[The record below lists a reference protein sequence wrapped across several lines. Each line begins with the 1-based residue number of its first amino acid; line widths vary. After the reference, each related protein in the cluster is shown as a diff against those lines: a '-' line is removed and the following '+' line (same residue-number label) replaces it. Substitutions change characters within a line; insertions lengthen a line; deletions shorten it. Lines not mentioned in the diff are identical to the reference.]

1 MYRIIGYNE
10 PTDTAGFVILDQRVG
25 RTVIEGKLTLKES
38 DIDDLTLVVAKNN
51 PLFDNVKTFHTHVE
65 VYDDKELIFRGRA
78 IKPKKSMESSGEF
91 RREYIFEDIEAYL
104 LDSVQRFYEG
114 VGEKPVDF
122 LKHLIEVH
130 NSQVDKFQQFEVRN
144 VTVTDGK
151 DDAYRQ
157 IDYPKTRDA
166 IKDKLLQS
174 LGGYVVT
181 TYKPGGPNYLD
192 YLKDI
197 GQDHKNDTPIQ
208 LSRNMKSASVQI
220 DPTKVITRLV
230 PLGKTL
236 EPETVTVAGGTI
248 EGGGAT
254 EPVNGDW
261 TPVIKYA
268 GQLSGEHLSDDDIAN
283 IKRRIQIE
291 TGNGDES
298 IVNTWDSNAA
308 AGHPSAGLLQ
318 FVETT
323 FDKYKREPFTTW
335 KGKGGGISQLIA
347 MMNIPNWREQ
357 ISPSGGW
364 SPHGEPIT
372 KEPIKVT
379 AVSSS
384 WAWPFPNVGEGSFMQ
399 AQRFGNDG
407 GYRTNSFHDGLDF
420 GSVDHPGSEVHAIHG
435 GTVTFKGYMGGL
447 GNYVVTHSSDGF
459 NIVYQEAFSSQSK
472 IRVNVGDQIKTGDII
487 GWRDLD
493 HLHVGVTKTDFY
505 KAVQKSFVNDGTWL
519 DPQQLIKNG
528 GDGSQASDKS
538 QEVSNK
544 DSARPKLT
552 IADVNGG
559 KDYLDIPDLQKEF
572 GIIEG
577 TVEFDNVND
586 PNVLLQQAKAW
597 IQAQRIPESWS
608 LTAIEVG
615 LPNFN
620 HFKVGD
626 RYMFINPY
634 VAKDQLL
641 RVVQKEIDLLKPHAS
656 TLTIGDKQIGLTDY
670 QLEVN
675 RNQQAFERVR
685 VLVNQMAAVQAN
697 TAVNQNPVVVD
708 AGTGEDV
715 SQLKFDMTQLQKVIK
730 DQIPT
735 GYVSVDEFNKLKA
748 QVDALKGGS

>member
-114 VGEKPVDF
+114 VGEKPIDF

-130 NSQVDKFQQFEVRN
+130 NSQVDKFQKFEVRN
-144 VTVTDGK
+144 VTVTDSK

-197 GQDHKNDTPIQ
+197 GRDHKNDTPIQ

-236 EPETVTVAGGTI
+236 EPKTVTVDGDSGSTTGVTQA
-248 EGGGAT
+248 
-254 EPVNGDW
+254 VKGDW
-261 TPVIKYA
+261 TEAIKNAAYMM
-268 GQLSGEHLSDDDIAN
+268 GITDLSQNDIDR
-283 IKRRIQIE
+283 IKSLIQHESNGNE
-291 TGNGDES
+291 TIQN
-298 IVNTWDSNAA
+298 NWDSNAA
-308 AGHPSAGLLQ
+308 AGHPSIGLLQ
-318 FVETT
+318 YTQPT
-323 FDKYKREPFTTW
+323 FDSYKVLGYENIRVGFH
-335 KGKGGGISQLIA
+335 QLLA
-347 MMNIPNWREQ
+347 LFNNSNWRSD
-357 ISPSGGW
+357 IRLGGW
-364 SPHGEPIT
+364 GPTGSKRMDKPAHAGS
-372 KEPIKVT
+372 K
-379 AVSSS
+379 SGS

-505 KAVQKSFVNDGTWL
+505 KAVQKSFINDGTWL

-577 TVEFDNVND
+577 TVEFDNVDD
-586 PNVLLQQAKAW
+586 PNTLLQQAKSW

>member
-114 VGEKPVDF
+114 VGEKPIDF

-144 VTVTDGK
+144 VTVTDSK

-236 EPETVTVAGGTI
+236 EPETVTVDGDSGSTTGVTQA
-248 EGGGAT
+248 
-254 EPVNGDW
+254 VNGDW
-261 TPVIKYA
+261 TEAIKNAAYMM
-268 GQLSGEHLSDDDIAN
+268 GITDLSQNDIDR
-283 IKRRIQIE
+283 IKSLIQHESNGNE
-291 TGNGDES
+291 TIQN
-298 IVNTWDSNAA
+298 NWDSNAA
-308 AGHPSAGLLQ
+308 AGHPSIGLLQ
-318 FVETT
+318 YIQPT
-323 FDKYKREPFTTW
+323 FDRYKVSGYENIRVGFH
-335 KGKGGGISQLIA
+335 QLLA
-347 MMNIPNWREQ
+347 LFNDSNWRSD
-357 ISPSGGW
+357 IRLGGW
-364 SPHGEPIT
+364 GPTGSKRMDKPAHAGS
-372 KEPIKVT
+372 K
-379 AVSSS
+379 SGS

-493 HLHVGVTKTDFY
+493 HLHVGVTKADFY
-505 KAVQKSFVNDGTWL
+505 KAVQKSFINDGTWL

-615 LPNFN
+615 LSNFN

-641 RVVQKEIDLLKPHAS
+641 RLVQKKIDLLKPHAS

-697 TAVNQNPVVVD
+697 AAVNQNPVVVD

-735 GYVSVDEFNKLKA
+735 DYVSVDEFNKLKK
-748 QVDALKGGS
+748 QVEALKGGS

>member
-114 VGEKPVDF
+114 VGEKPIDF

-144 VTVTDGK
+144 VTVTDSK

-236 EPETVTVAGGTI
+236 EPETVTVDGDSGSTTGVTQA
-248 EGGGAT
+248 
-254 EPVNGDW
+254 VNGDW
-261 TPVIKYA
+261 TEAIKNAAYMM
-268 GQLSGEHLSDDDIAN
+268 GITDLSQNDIDR
-283 IKRRIQIE
+283 IKSLIQHESNGNE
-291 TGNGDES
+291 TIQN
-298 IVNTWDSNAA
+298 NWDSNAA
-308 AGHPSAGLLQ
+308 AGHPSIGLIQ
-318 FVETT
+318 YIQPT
-323 FDKYKREPFTTW
+323 FDSYKVSGYENIRVGFH
-335 KGKGGGISQLIA
+335 QLLA
-347 MMNIPNWREQ
+347 LFNDSNWRSD
-357 ISPSGGW
+357 IRLGGW
-364 SPHGEPIT
+364 GPTGSKRMDKPEHAGS
-372 KEPIKVT
+372 K
-379 AVSSS
+379 SGS

-399 AQRFGNDG
+399 VQKFGYDG
-407 GYRTNSFHDGLDF
+407 GSRTNSFHDGLDF

-493 HLHVGVTKTDFY
+493 HLHVGVTKIDFY

-675 RNQQAFERVR
+675 RNQQTFERVR

-715 SQLKFDMTQLQKVIK
+715 SQLKFDMTQLQKVIE
-730 DQIPT
+730 DQIPA
-735 GYVSVDEFNKLKA
+735 GYVSQADF
-748 QVDALKGGS
+748 DALKKQVEALRGGAS

>member
-38 DIDDLTLVVAKNN
+38 DIDDLTLVVTKNN

-65 VYDDKELIFRGRA
+65 VYDDKEMIFRGRA

-114 VGEKPVDF
+114 VGEKPIDF

-130 NSQVDKFQQFEVRN
+130 NSQVDKFQKFEVRN
-144 VTVTDGK
+144 VTVTDSK

-236 EPETVTVAGGTI
+236 EPETVTVDGDSGSTTGVTQA
-248 EGGGAT
+248 
-254 EPVNGDW
+254 VNGDW
-261 TPVIKYA
+261 TEAIKNAAYMM
-268 GQLSGEHLSDDDIAN
+268 GITDLSQNDIDR
-283 IKRRIQIE
+283 IKSLIQHESNGNE
-291 TGNGDES
+291 TIQN
-298 IVNTWDSNAA
+298 NWDSNAA
-308 AGHPSAGLLQ
+308 AGHPSIGLIQ
-318 FVETT
+318 YIQPT
-323 FDKYKREPFTTW
+323 FDSYKVSGYENIRVGFH
-335 KGKGGGISQLIA
+335 QLLA
-347 MMNIPNWREQ
+347 LFNDSNWRSD
-357 ISPSGGW
+357 IRLGGW
-364 SPHGEPIT
+364 GPTGSKRMDKPAHTGS
-372 KEPIKVT
+372 K
-379 AVSSS
+379 SGS

-505 KAVQKSFVNDGTWL
+505 KAVQKSFINDGTWL

-538 QEVSNK
+538 QEVNNK

-577 TVEFDNVND
+577 TVEFDNVDD
-586 PNVLLQQAKAW
+586 PNTLLQQAKSW

-626 RYMFINPY
+626 RYIFINPY

>member
-91 RREYIFEDIEAYL
+91 RREYIFEDVEAYL

-114 VGEKPVDF
+114 VGEKPIDF

-144 VTVTDGK
+144 VTVTDSK

-236 EPETVTVAGGTI
+236 EPETVTVDGDSGSTTGVTQA
-248 EGGGAT
+248 
-254 EPVNGDW
+254 VNGDW
-261 TPVIKYA
+261 TEAIKNAAYMM
-268 GQLSGEHLSDDDIAN
+268 GITDLSQNDIDR
-283 IKRRIQIE
+283 IKSLIQHESNGNE
-291 TGNGDES
+291 TIQN
-298 IVNTWDSNAA
+298 NWDSNAA
-308 AGHPSAGLLQ
+308 AGHPSIGLLQ
-318 FVETT
+318 YTQPT
-323 FDKYKREPFTTW
+323 FDSYKVSGYENIRVGFH
-335 KGKGGGISQLIA
+335 QLLA
-347 MMNIPNWREQ
+347 LFNNSNWRSD
-357 ISPSGGW
+357 IRLGGW
-364 SPHGEPIT
+364 GPTGSKRMDKPAHAGS
-372 KEPIKVT
+372 K
-379 AVSSS
+379 SGS

-505 KAVQKSFVNDGTWL
+505 KAVQKSFINDGTWL

-620 HFKVGD
+620 HFKVSD

-697 TAVNQNPVVVD
+697 AAVNQNPVVVD

>member
-114 VGEKPVDF
+114 VGEKPIDF

-144 VTVTDGK
+144 VTVTDSK

-236 EPETVTVAGGTI
+236 EPETVTVDGDSGSTTGVTQA
-248 EGGGAT
+248 
-254 EPVNGDW
+254 VNGDW
-261 TPVIKYA
+261 TEAIKNAAYMM
-268 GQLSGEHLSDDDIAN
+268 GITNLSQNDIDR
-283 IKRRIQIE
+283 IKSLIQHESNGNE
-291 TGNGDES
+291 TIQN
-298 IVNTWDSNAA
+298 NWDSNAA
-308 AGHPSAGLLQ
+308 AGHPSIGLIQ
-318 FVETT
+318 YIQPT
-323 FDKYKREPFTTW
+323 FDSYKVSGYENIRVGFH
-335 KGKGGGISQLIA
+335 QLLA
-347 MMNIPNWREQ
+347 LFNDSNWRSD
-357 ISPSGGW
+357 IRLGGW
-364 SPHGEPIT
+364 GPTGSKRMDKPAHTGS
-372 KEPIKVT
+372 K
-379 AVSSS
+379 SGS

-399 AQRFGNDG
+399 VQRFGNDG
-407 GYRTNSFHDGLDF
+407 GHRTNSFHDGLDF

-447 GNYVVTHSSDGF
+447 DNYVVTHSSDGF

-748 QVDALKGGS
+748 QVEALKGGAS

>member
-114 VGEKPVDF
+114 VGEKPIDF

-144 VTVTDGK
+144 VTVTDSK

-166 IKDKLLQS
+166 IKDKLLKS

-236 EPETVTVAGGTI
+236 EPETVTVDGDSGSTTGVTQA
-248 EGGGAT
+248 
-254 EPVNGDW
+254 VNGDW
-261 TPVIKYA
+261 TEAIKNAAYMM
-268 GQLSGEHLSDDDIAN
+268 GITDLSQNDIDR
-283 IKRRIQIE
+283 IKSLIQHESNGNE
-291 TGNGDES
+291 TIQN
-298 IVNTWDSNAA
+298 NWDSNAA
-308 AGHPSAGLLQ
+308 AGHPSIGLLQ
-318 FVETT
+318 YTQPT
-323 FDKYKREPFTTW
+323 FDSYKVSGYENIRVGFH
-335 KGKGGGISQLIA
+335 QLLA
-347 MMNIPNWREQ
+347 LFNNSNWRSD
-357 ISPSGGW
+357 IRLGGW
-364 SPHGEPIT
+364 GPTGSKRMDKPAHAGS
-372 KEPIKVT
+372 K
-379 AVSSS
+379 SGS

-505 KAVQKSFVNDGTWL
+505 KAVQKSFINDGTWL

-697 TAVNQNPVVVD
+697 AAVNQNPVVVD

-748 QVDALKGGS
+748 QVEALKGGAS

>member
-114 VGEKPVDF
+114 VGEKPIDF

-144 VTVTDGK
+144 VTVTDSK

-236 EPETVTVAGGTI
+236 EPETVTVDGDSGSTTGVTQA
-248 EGGGAT
+248 
-254 EPVNGDW
+254 VNGDW
-261 TPVIKYA
+261 TEAIKNAAYMM
-268 GQLSGEHLSDDDIAN
+268 GITDLSQNDIDR
-283 IKRRIQIE
+283 IKSLIQHESNGNE
-291 TGNGDES
+291 TIQN
-298 IVNTWDSNAA
+298 NWDSNAA
-308 AGHPSAGLLQ
+308 AGHPSIGLLQ
-318 FVETT
+318 YTQPT
-323 FDKYKREPFTTW
+323 FDSYKVSGYENIRVGFH
-335 KGKGGGISQLIA
+335 QLLA
-347 MMNIPNWREQ
+347 FFNNSNWRSD
-357 ISPSGGW
+357 IRLGGW
-364 SPHGEPIT
+364 GPTGSKRMDKPAHAGS
-372 KEPIKVT
+372 K
-379 AVSSS
+379 SGS

-505 KAVQKSFVNDGTWL
+505 KAVQKSFINDGTWL

-697 TAVNQNPVVVD
+697 AAVNQNPVVVD

-730 DQIPT
+730 DQIPA
-735 GYVSVDEFNKLKA
+735 GYVSQADF
-748 QVDALKGGS
+748 DALKKQVEALRGGAS

>member
-144 VTVTDGK
+144 VTVTDSK

-236 EPETVTVAGGTI
+236 EPETVTVDGDSGSTTGVTQA
-248 EGGGAT
+248 
-254 EPVNGDW
+254 VNGDW
-261 TPVIKYA
+261 TEAIKNAAYMMDVTD
-268 GQLSGEHLSDDDIAN
+268 LSQNDIDR
-283 IKRRIQIE
+283 IKSLIQHESNGNE
-291 TGNGDES
+291 TIQN
-298 IVNTWDSNAA
+298 NWDSNAA
-308 AGHPSAGLLQ
+308 AGHPSIGLVQ
-318 FVETT
+318 YTQPT
-323 FDKYKREPFTTW
+323 FDSYKVSGYENIRVGFH
-335 KGKGGGISQLIA
+335 QLLA
-347 MMNIPNWREQ
+347 LFNDSNWRSD
-357 ISPSGGW
+357 IRLGGW
-364 SPHGEPIT
+364 GPTGSKRMDKPAHAGS
-372 KEPIKVT
+372 K
-379 AVSSS
+379 SGS

-399 AQRFGNDG
+399 VQRFGNDG
-407 GYRTNSFHDGLDF
+407 GHRTNSFHDGLDF

-748 QVDALKGGS
+748 QVEALRGGAS

>member
-78 IKPKKSMESSGEF
+78 IKPKKSMESSGKF

-114 VGEKPVDF
+114 VGEKPIDF

-144 VTVTDGK
+144 VTVTDSK

-197 GQDHKNDTPIQ
+197 GQDHKNDTLIQ

-261 TPVIKYA
+261 TPVIQYVASLYGMKLTDA
-268 GQLSGEHLSDDDIAN
+268 QLNLVRAQINTESSGREGATGGDDGLADGPA
-283 IKRRIQIE
+283 K
-291 TGNGDES
+291 
-298 IVNTWDSNAA
+298 
-308 AGHPSAGLLQ
+308 GLLQ
-318 FVETT
+318 FKQRT
-323 FDKYKREPFTTW
+323 FDYYSRPPYTNVYKGFD
-335 KGKGGGISQLIA
+335 SLVA
-347 MMNIPNWREQ
+347 FFNIPNILGQ
-357 ISPSGGW
+357 INGYTGY
-364 SPHGEPIT
+364 SPHGAPLHPHEQLVINP
-372 KEPIKVT
+372 PNP
-379 AVSSS
+379 
-384 WAWPFPNVGEGSFMQ
+384 WAWPFPSVGEGTFMQ
-399 AQRFGNDG
+399 VQKFGYDG
-407 GYRTNSFHDGLDF
+407 GARTNSFHDGLDF

-435 GTVTFKGYMGGL
+435 GTVVDKGWKGGI
-447 GNYVVTHSSDGF
+447 YYYCVTHSADGF
-459 NIVYQEAFSSQSK
+459 NIVYQEAFSSLSK
-472 IRVNVGDQIKTGDII
+472 IRVNVGDKVNTGDII
-487 GWRDLD
+487 GWRDTD
-493 HLHVGVTKTDFY
+493 HLHVGVTKADFGT
-505 KAVQKSFVNDGTWL
+505 ALAKSFTNDGTWL

-641 RVVQKEIDLLKPHAS
+641 RVVQKKIDLLKPHAS

>member
-144 VTVTDGK
+144 VTVTDSK

-236 EPETVTVAGGTI
+236 EPETVTVDGDSGSTTGVTQA
-248 EGGGAT
+248 
-254 EPVNGDW
+254 VNGDW
-261 TPVIKYA
+261 TEAIKNAAYMM
-268 GQLSGEHLSDDDIAN
+268 GITDLSQNDIDR
-283 IKRRIQIE
+283 IKSLIQHESNGNE
-291 TGNGDES
+291 TIQN
-298 IVNTWDSNAA
+298 NWDSNAA
-308 AGHPSAGLLQ
+308 AGHPSIGLLQ
-318 FVETT
+318 YTQPT
-323 FDKYKREPFTTW
+323 FDSYKVSGYENIRVGFH
-335 KGKGGGISQLIA
+335 QLLA
-347 MMNIPNWREQ
+347 FFNNSNWRSD
-357 ISPSGGW
+357 IRLGGW
-364 SPHGEPIT
+364 GPTGSKRMDKPAHAGS
-372 KEPIKVT
+372 K
-379 AVSSS
+379 SGS

-505 KAVQKSFVNDGTWL
+505 KAVQKSFINDGTWL

-697 TAVNQNPVVVD
+697 AAVNQNPVVVD

-730 DQIPT
+730 DQIPA
-735 GYVSVDEFNKLKA
+735 GYVSQADF
-748 QVDALKGGS
+748 DALKKQVEALRGGAS

>member
-25 RTVIEGKLTLKES
+25 RTVIKGKLTLKES

-114 VGEKPVDF
+114 VGEKPIDF

-144 VTVTDGK
+144 VTVTDSK

-236 EPETVTVAGGTI
+236 EPETVTVDGDSGSTTGVTQA
-248 EGGGAT
+248 
-254 EPVNGDW
+254 VNGDW
-261 TPVIKYA
+261 TEAIKNAAYMM
-268 GQLSGEHLSDDDIAN
+268 GITDLSQNDIDR
-283 IKRRIQIE
+283 IKSLIQHESNGNE
-291 TGNGDES
+291 TIQN
-298 IVNTWDSNAA
+298 NWDSNAA
-308 AGHPSAGLLQ
+308 AGHPSIGLIQ
-318 FVETT
+318 YIQPT
-323 FDKYKREPFTTW
+323 FDSYKVSGYENIRVGFH
-335 KGKGGGISQLIA
+335 QLLA
-347 MMNIPNWREQ
+347 LFNDSNWRSD
-357 ISPSGGW
+357 IRLGGW
-364 SPHGEPIT
+364 GPTGSKRMDKPAHAGS
-372 KEPIKVT
+372 K
-379 AVSSS
+379 SGS

-505 KAVQKSFVNDGTWL
+505 KAVQKSFINDGTWL

-697 TAVNQNPVVVD
+697 AAVNQNPVVVD